1 MANLTDWILESD
13 QYEFYR
19 SYGVQHVPEM
29 EFVKRQ
35 EDFYITLLCELHELL
50 DEYYEANDIEN
61 LAKLKQAFFYFA
73 KGLLVYSQKET
84 QDAFYG
90 VLRLKNQLYV
100 ASLYYLSDFPAIA
113 AWVMGDIQLDAYED
127 MSGQLL
133 AFIISGGRA
142 IEDRKVKEEYREVYG
157 EFEQFLLS
165 GDDSVLN
172 NLVDVYNV
180 KYNNRDFESSTD
192 FYMTSVLRCV
202 LKKFRES
209 NIWHSL
215 RKIDSDF
222 NWKPYVAHSY
232 GQHILS
238 FLPSQQDALDKGLI
252 GFDGSFSLKMP
263 TSAGKSY
270 ITELIIYHELTRNPK
285 ARVLYLAPLRALSR
299 ELRDRFRKIHKT
311 LGFTYATKYGGS
323 AASIAEDTISEAQ
336 LLIATPESFMSIES
350 ADQESLDNFTLVI
363 CDEGQLLD
371 DFSRGINYEMLLSRL
386 RKHEHVR
393 FLFISAII
401 PNIEV
406 VNRWLKGSDDQIG
419 DSKYRPSR
427 LMLSLAIVKE
437 NDVELQVYGRNNNRV
452 KFSIPAFITKEDART
467 ERLSRYDSKEDVWK
481 INNLPVDCALAI
493 RALKAGSV
501 FLFAT
506 SKSVGVS
513 CIGLAKHLLSLLENG
528 SFDSPLNYVK
538 DPNLLDGIVEYTTYQ
553 LGEDHLLCKCL
564 AHGFAFHHGDVPQD
578 IREQIERAYDKGII
592 RLIIGNTT
600 LAEGVNLPIKTIILA
615 NAQDYGNNG
624 YYLPNSRLK
633 NIIGRVGRAGR
644 ERYGTIIVPTLYP
657 QTMLIRFL
665 KEAMNP
671 DDSALMK
678 MHGTLYSLV
687 DYLVR
692 KGIVKNDDVNE
703 LLSETTFS
711 DAIDEMIIRSSD
723 GNISELD
730 SDQLITDSL
739 AYSLSDNSKQEVLRI
754 VFKVRHDVLK
764 QSIDDHNFGL
774 LRSTGLNLREL
785 AYVRENLSSDQ
796 MKIVSAVSYVGQ
808 ENFVSMIL
816 KFILDLPTIHDYM
829 KVSLTSKK
837 KQSLY
842 GDDERLMRIAI
853 LWMEGKQ
860 YKEIAEVAKLAVDD
874 VILLILFLQGII
886 HDKAMAILLYMK
898 EVNNLDNPIALY
910 WPEYLRLGINNPI
923 MYDLHKLRVPERIQL
938 HALKNFFEDSWYSM
952 SELDVSES
960 LLMSKQRDIE
970 KYMMDNGYPRLSI
983 ASLMYVIESMKKR

>member
-19 SYGVQHVPEM
+19 SYGIQHVPTM
-29 EFVKRQ
+29 EFVERQ

-50 DEYYEANDIEN
+50 EKYYETNDHEEI
-61 LAKLKQAFFYFA
+61 AKLKKALFNCA
-73 KGLLVYSQKET
+73 TGLLVYSQKET
-84 QDAFYG
+84 QEAFHG
-90 VLRLKNQLYV
+90 VLQLKNQLYV

-127 MSGQLL
+127 VSGQLL
-133 AFIISGGRA
+133 AYIITGGRA
-142 IEDRKVKEEYREVYG
+142 IEDWRVKEKYREVYG

-165 GDDSVLN
+165 GEDGILSHV
-172 NLVDVYNV
+172 VDVYNE
-180 KYNNRDFESSTD
+180 KYIERNFESPTD
-192 FYMTSVLRCV
+192 FYITSVLRCV

-215 RKIDSDF
+215 RIVDPDF
-222 NWKPYVAHSY
+222 NWNPYAAHSY

-270 ITELIIYHELTRNPK
+270 ITELLIYHELTRNPK

-323 AASIAEDTISEAQ
+323 AASVAEDTISEAQ

-406 VNRWLKGSDDQIG
+406 VNRWLKGSDDHIG
-419 DSKYRPSR
+419 DSRYRPSR
-427 LMLSLAIVKE
+427 LILSLAIVKE
-437 NDVELQVYGRNNNRV
+437 SDVELQVFGRNNRDV
-452 KFSIPAFITKEDART
+452 KFSVPSFITKGDAQID
-467 ERLSRYDSKEDVWK
+467 RLLKYDGKAGVWK
-481 INNLPVDCALAI
+481 IDNLPVDCTLAI
-493 RALKAGSV
+493 KSLKAGSV

-513 CIGLAKHLLSLLENG
+513 CVGLTKHLINLLEKG

-538 DPNLLDGIVEYTTYQ
+538 DQSRLDAIVEYISYQ
-553 LGEDHLLCKCL
+553 LGEEHLLCKSL
-564 AHGFAFHHGDVPQD
+564 THGFAFHHGDVPQD

-624 YYLPNSRLK
+624 YYLPNTRLK

-644 ERYGTIIVPTLYP
+644 ERYGTIIVPTQDQNSL
-657 QTMLIRFL
+657 LIRFL

-671 DDSALMK
+671 DDSALVK

-687 DYLVR
+687 DFLVR
-692 KGIVKNDDVNE
+692 KGIVKKDDVNE
-703 LLSETTFS
+703 LLSETAFS

-730 SDQLITDSL
+730 PDQLITDSL
-739 AYSLSDNSKQEVLRI
+739 AYSLSDDSKQEALRK

-764 QSIDDHNFGL
+764 QSIDDHVFGL
-774 LRSTGLNLREL
+774 LRNTGLNLREL

-796 MKIVSAVSYVGQ
+796 MKIVCSVSYVGQ
-808 ENFVSMIL
+808 EDFVSMML
-816 KFILDLPTIHDYM
+816 KIILDLPTIHDYM
-829 KVSLTSKK
+829 KVNLTSKK
-837 KQSLY
+837 KQCMF
-842 GDDERLMRIAI
+842 GDVEQLTRISTM
-853 LWMEGKQ
+853 WMEGKQ
-860 YKEIAEVAKLAVDD
+860 YKEIAAVVELAVDD
-874 VILLILFLQGII
+874 VILLVMFLQGII

-898 EVNNLDNPIALY
+898 EVEKLDNSVALY
-910 WPEYLRLGINNPI
+910 WPEYLRLGINLPF
-923 MYDLHKLRVPERIQL
+923 MYNLHKLRIPERIQL
-938 HALKNFFEDSWYSM
+938 HALTHFFVDSWYSM

-960 LLMSKQRDIE
+960 LLMSKQGDIE
-970 KYMMDNGYPRLSI
+970 NYMIDNGYPRLSI
-983 ASLMYVIESMKKR
+983 ANLMYVIESMKKK

>member
-19 SYGVQHVPEM
+19 SYGIQHVPAM
-29 EFVKRQ
+29 EFVERQ

-50 DEYYEANDIEN
+50 DKYYATNDCEEI
-61 LAKLKQAFFYFA
+61 AKLKQTFFHFA
-73 KGLLVYSQKET
+73 TGLLVYSQKET
-84 QDAFYG
+84 QDAFHG

-127 MSGQLL
+127 VSGQLL
-133 AFIISGGRA
+133 AYIITGGRA
-142 IEDRKVKEEYREVYG
+142 IEDWRVKEEYHEVFG
-157 EFEQFLLS
+157 QFEQFLLS
-165 GDDSVLN
+165 GEDDILSHV
-172 NLVDVYNV
+172 VDVYNE
-180 KYNNRDFESSTD
+180 KYNERDFKSPTD

-215 RKIDSDF
+215 RIVDPDF
-222 NWKPYVAHSY
+222 NWNPYAAHSY

-252 GFDGSFSLKMP
+252 GFEGSFSLKMP

-270 ITELIIYHELTRNPK
+270 ITELLIYHELIRNPK

-311 LGFTYATKYGGS
+311 LEFTYATKYGGS
-323 AASIAEDTISEAQ
+323 AASVAEDTISEAQ

-350 ADQESLDNFTLVI
+350 TDQESLDNFTLVI

-406 VNRWLKGSDDQIG
+406 VNRWLKGSDDHIG

-437 NDVELQVYGRNNNRV
+437 NDVELQVYGRNNRSV
-452 KFSIPAFITKEDART
+452 KFTVPSFITKEDAKV
-467 ERLSRYDSKEDVWK
+467 ESLARYDGKDDVWK
-481 INNLPVDCALAI
+481 INNLSVDCALAI
-493 RALKAGSV
+493 RSLKAGSV

-513 CIGLAKHLLSLLENG
+513 CIGLAKHLLILLENG
-528 SFDSPLNYVK
+528 PFDYPLNYVK
-538 DPNLLDGIVEYTTYQ
+538 DSSRLEAIIEYTTYQ

-564 AHGFAFHHGDVPQD
+564 AHGYAFHHGDVPQD

-615 NAQDYGNNG
+615 NTQDYGNKG

-644 ERYGTIIVPTLYP
+644 ERYGTIIVPTLDP
-657 QTMLIRFL
+657 NSLLIRFL
-665 KEAMNP
+665 KEAMNS
-671 DDSALMK
+671 DDSALVK

-739 AYSLSDNSKQEVLRI
+739 AYSLSDNSKQDALRK

-785 AYVRENLSSDQ
+785 AYVREDLSSDQ
-796 MKIVSAVSYVGQ
+796 MKTVRTVSYVGQ
-808 ENFVSMIL
+808 EDFVSMML
-816 KFILDLPTIHDYM
+816 RFVLELPTIHDYM

-842 GDDERLMRIAI
+842 GDVERLTRIAI

-860 YKEIAEVAKLAVDD
+860 YKEIAAVVELAVDD
-874 VILLILFLQGII
+874 VILLVMFLQGII
-886 HDKAMAILLYMK
+886 HDKAMAIVLYMK
-898 EVNNLDNPIALY
+898 EVESLDNSVALF
-910 WPEYLRLGINNPI
+910 WPEYLRLGINHPI
-923 MYDLHKLRVPERIQL
+923 MYDLHKLRIPERIQL
-938 HALKNFFEDSWYSM
+938 HALTHFFVDSWYSM
-952 SELDVSES
+952 SELGVSES
-960 LLMSKQRDIE
+960 LLMSEQGNIE
-970 KYMMDNGYPRLSI
+970 KYMIDNGYPRLSI
-983 ASLMYVIESMKKR
+983 ASLMYVIESMKNK